1 MRPFSVMAASSL
13 LALAL
18 VSVEAHAQD
27 SAGDTSANETDD
39 ASSQHGVADIVV
51 TAQKRE
57 GRLQDIPIAVSAIGS
72 DEIDRRAVLSVSDLP
87 ALVPGVSVAQ
97 HAGYNRL
104 FIRGIG
110 LTSISNGQDPSVSF
124 QVDGVVIGRPSAQL
138 AAFFDIERIEVLRGP
153 QGTLYGR
160 NATGG
165 SVNLITRRPTRD
177 PSGYLDISYGNYD
190 RLELSGAISGPLA
203 KDSDVRARFAFQRV
217 TRDGY
222 GRNVTLNEEIDN
234 QRSFAMRGTIEADL
248 AENVDLAITA
258 DYAREKDGNYAFHGF
273 GPYRSDVPLPGLLI
287 GGTTLIGSRDIASEV
302 PIRNNRK
309 FWGLSGTIGIDLGD
323 SVRLQS
329 ITGYRN
335 SMRSNTND
343 PETTSSPIFAP
354 TVSSEHAKQFSQEL
368 QFLYDSER
376 VKGVVGLFYYDEDLA
391 AELDL
396 AFPFVGSLLGFPD
409 ADFHEDGTVRIKSYA
424 AFTEWTVEP
433 IDRVRLTAGL
443 RYSKE
448 KRDSLG
454 TFTIFNFLPPPNG
467 ANRVIP
473 IDIGRSWDAFTPK
486 FGIDYR
492 PNDNLMLYASATRG
506 FKSGVL
512 LAGNPNP
519 PVNPETIWAYEAGF
533 KSTLA
538 DRRVQFNASAFY
550 YDFTNLQVNKVVG
563 NSIVT
568 ENAASARTKGFEVEF
583 RAQPAEG
590 IALNADLTFLDAK
603 FQSFMT
609 GHPARP
615 ELGQLDLS
623 GNRLV
628 NAPKW
633 AFNAGAE
640 FDLPVGLPGRL
651 SLRGDM
657 AYSSRVYFT
666 EFNELSTSQKGVAT
680 VDVSLLYES
689 DSGWRASLFA
699 KNIGNEK
706 IASNLFVAAMATGYA
721 INGGFKAP
729 RTYGVRVGYSF

>member
-1 MRPFSVMAASSL
+1 MAAASL
-13 LALAL
+13 LTIAL
-18 VSVEAHAQD
+18 VSVEAHAQEAAD
-27 SAGDTSANETDD
+27 GTSANDTD
-39 ASSQHGVADIVV
+39 AEPGQGGIVDIVV

-57 GRLQDIPIAVSAIGS
+57 GRLQDIPIAVSAVGS

-138 AAFFDIERIEVLRGP
+138 ASFFDIERIEVLRGP

-177 PSGYLDISYGNYD
+177 LSGYLDVSYGNYD
-190 RLELSGAISGPLA
+190 RLELSGALSGPVS
-203 KDSDVRARFAFQRV
+203 KGGDIRARFAFQRV

-222 GRNVTLNEEIDN
+222 GRNVTLSEDVDN
-234 QRSFAMRGTIEADL
+234 QRSFAMRGTIETDL
-248 AENVDLAITA
+248 GANADLAITA
-258 DYAREKDGNYAFHGF
+258 DYARENDHNYAFHAF
-273 GPYRSDVPLPGLLI
+273 GPYRSDVAMPGLAT
-287 GGTTLIGSRDIASEV
+287 GGTILINSRDVTTEV
-302 PIRNNRK
+302 PTRNDRT
-309 FWGLSGTIGIDLGD
+309 FWGLSATLGLD
-323 SVRLQS
+323 VSDAVRIQS

-335 SMRSNTND
+335 SRRNNFSD
-343 PETTSSPIFAP
+343 PETTSRPIFAP
-354 TVSSEHAKQFSQEL
+354 TNTFEDAEQVSQEL
-368 QFLYDSER
+368 QLLYDSDH
-376 VKGVVGLFYYDEDLA
+376 VKGVVGLFYYDESVA
-391 AELDL
+391 AKLDL
-396 AFPFVGSLLGFPD
+396 AFPFLGGILGFPN
-409 ADFHEDGTVRIKSYA
+409 ADFEENGTVDIKSYA

-433 IDRVRLTAGL
+433 IDRLRLTAGL

-448 KRDSLG
+448 KRDSVG
-454 TFTIFNFLPPPNG
+454 TFTIFNFQPPPNG
-467 ANRVIP
+467 ANVVTP

-492 PNDNLMLYASATRG
+492 PNDNLMVYASATRG

-512 LAGNPNP
+512 LAGSLNP

-550 YDFTNLQVNKVVG
+550 YDFTDLQVNKIVG
-563 NSIVT
+563 NSIIT

-583 RAQPAEG
+583 RAQPVTG
-590 IALNADLTFLDAK
+590 IALNADLTYLDAK
-603 FQSFMT
+603 FQDFT
-609 GHPARP
+609 TAHPARP
-615 ELGQLDLS
+615 ELGQLNLS
-623 GNRLV
+623 GNSLV

-633 AFNAGAE
+633 SANAGAE

-657 AYSSRVYFT
+657 TYSSRVYFT
-666 EFNELSTSQKGVAT
+666 EFNELPLSQKSVALF
-680 VDVSLLYES
+680 DLSLMYES
-689 DSGWRASLFA
+689 DNGFRASIFA

-706 IASNLFVAAMATGYA
+706 VVSNKFVAAGLTGFA
-721 INGGFKAP
+721 MNGGFKAP
-729 RTYGVRVGYSF
+729 RTYGVRIGYSF